1 MRRNEKILLIKEI
14 FDVYYKDA
22 KCSLDY
28 ETVPQLLVAVILSAQ
43 CTDARVNIVT
53 KELFK
58 KCKTANDFANISENE
73 LIEYIHSCGFYRA
86 KAKNIIST
94 GKDIMQK
101 FGGKVPDNMEDLL
114 TLKGVGRKT
123 ANLILGDVYKKS
135 ALVIDTHA
143 MRLTKR
149 LGLTKE
155 TDPYKIEFDLKKFVP
170 DSYQIHFCHQLVAHG
185 RKICTARNPKC
196 SDCPVSHLC
205 TYYQKSAKKENKN
218 VW

>member
-14 FDVYYKDA
+14 FEKVYKDA
-22 KCSLDY
+22 KCSLDFK
-28 ETVPQLLVAVILSAQ
+28 TVPQLLVAVILSAQ

-58 KCKTANDFANISENE
+58 RCKEASDFAQMPLLE
-73 LIEYIHSCGFYRA
+73 LEEYIRSCGFYKA
-86 KAKNIIST
+86 KAKNIILCN
-94 GKDIMQK
+94 KDIAEK

-123 ANLILGDVYKKS
+123 ANLILGDVYGKS

-143 MRLTKR
+143 MRITKR

-155 TDPYKIEFDLKKFVP
+155 TEPSKIEFDLKKFVP
-170 DSYQIHFCHQLVAHG
+170 ASYGIHFCHQLVSHG

-196 SDCPVSHLC
+196 EICPVSHLC
-205 TYYQKSAKKENKN
+205 NYYLKTAKKENKN
-218 VW
+218 G